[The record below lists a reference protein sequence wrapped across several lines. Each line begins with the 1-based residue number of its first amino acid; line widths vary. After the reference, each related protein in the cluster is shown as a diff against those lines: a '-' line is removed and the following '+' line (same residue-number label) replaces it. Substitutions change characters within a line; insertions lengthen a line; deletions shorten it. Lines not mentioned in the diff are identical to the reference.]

1 MTRFNF
7 VLLLALLA
15 SSLYLVRVSYDARR
29 LFAELDRAQVQARQ
43 LETEFGRL
51 EAERQA
57 QATPSRVEK
66 AARDK
71 LRMHTATPAITA
83 YVSAASWPADIA
95 SAAAP
100 RAGGRGQP

>member
-1 MTRFNF
+1 MTRLNL
-7 VLLLALLA
+7 VLLLVLLA
-15 SSLYLVRVSYDARR
+15 SALYLVHVSYEARR
-29 LFAELDRAQVQARQ
+29 LFAELDRAQAQARQ
-43 LETEFGRL
+43 LDTEFGRL

-83 YVSAASWPADIA
+83 YLSAASWPADTA
-95 SAAAP
+95 SAAAA
-100 RAGGRGQP
+100 RANGGQP